1 MWTSAIVVGVEEVA
15 EAVDTVVKAVGDVV
29 VILSVGVIEHGEL
42 WLAKILVK
50 VDQLWSGKL
59 FQPYS
64 VVKTCFF
71 WCNV

>member
-1 MWTSAIVVGVEEVA
+1 MWTSVIVVGVEEVV

-42 WLAKILVK
+42 WLAKIFIK
-50 VDQLWSGKL
+50 VDQLWLGKL

-71 WCNV
+71 RCNV